1 MKKKRTVLLLYIV
14 NLILGLLY
22 LSPLIWMVVSAFKP
36 ENRIFSDM
44 SKGLA
49 AFLPAEATLDNFRTV
64 FLRSSM
70 PKYIGNS
77 IFYVSVLVL
86 LSLLVNSAFGY
97 ALAKFNFKGK
107 KLILFMY
114 LFVSIIPMEV
124 SQVSTFKIIASLG
137 LYNTRLAP
145 ILLYLGAD
153 VLMVYLYLQVLEKIP
168 REIDKAAMLEGASYF
183 QIYRKVIFPL
193 LKPATASII
202 MLKVISIYNDFY
214 IPHLYMP
221 GEHLNTISTALFN
234 FMGPHRIEWNV
245 INAAIILSLIP
256 MLVFFLILQKQIY
269 TGLTA
274 GSIK

>member
-1 MKKKRTVLLLYIV
+1 MIFKRLLQSILKYFS
-14 NLILGLLY
+14 LILWTFIVFFPLL
-22 LSPLIWMVVSAFKP
+22 
-36 ENRIFSDM
+36 
-44 SKGLA
+44 
-49 AFLPAEATLDNFRTV
+49 TV
-64 FLRSSM
+64 FFGSFKTYSEFMSTSGVTPPVSFLNFENY
-70 PKYIGNS
+70 YIALTKGKMLTGFFNTFILILAGVSGS
-77 IFYVSVLVL
+77 IFIGSMVAYVI
-86 LSLLVNSAFGY
+86 NR
-97 ALAKFNFKGK
+97 FNFKGK

-221 GEHLNTISTALFN
+221 GEHLNIISTVLFN
-234 FMGPHRIEWNV
+234 FVGPHRIEWNV